1 MGFEEITIGKIN
13 SPDVFYFV
21 PVHENYDVYK
31 KQVREM
37 NEFFNLKEERSGQ
50 KYPWTIKSMKYPKFI
65 RRLKLSNVI
74 TCAAG
79 YSEWK
84 VLAHVI
90 VQALVGNTSECKTY
104 AVFDR
109 IDNRT
114 YHGDL
119 VIKMK
124 NEFRKKTFLEDTLRK
139 EPKPRGNFFSLR
151 KIYLHEGLVI
161 AANHDGFNTLDE
173 EPVETPMKSPIIL
186 PKLDLREMIEKEKKK
201 QKSSLVKDDLRHL
214 TEEEKKNST
223 FSEIDMNHDDD
234 KPKKKSIFLGTD
246 LKYLNE
252 LQIDAS
258 ETPRL
263 LEFFSCQSDKEFNF
277 QDSKLDITS
286 DFPEQKSLVPGADL
300 RQLINGLKLKPSE
313 DLKLDHSLKS
323 NSEFEI
329 YSENRDIKPNH
340 QAEFVSKSFDRFDEE
355 ISENSIFKNMSR
367 EEKLESLK
375 AVLSDDFYKPQV
387 NSKEKEIG
395 SKGVLEWPE
404 TELKKDDFET
414 SSKHGEMK
422 NNTVDFEAKITLKNS
437 TVQVHKKL
445 KAKSSPLRYF
455 LDRDRQEQELA
466 AKNAEFEEKMEK
478 LTSKNGKPKVKYSPL
493 RYFLE
498 KDRKEKEVA
507 AKNAEFERCHTNV
520 KFEGKTQTKIRF
532 NIDKAEEMS
541 SIDED
546 KIISGFDLQNTGK
559 RKEFLSKINRKKERR
574 RTFRD

>member
-1 MGFEEITIGKIN
+1 MQHLLVK
-13 SPDVFYFV
+13 SRKKMFV
-21 PVHENYDVYK
+21 
-31 KQVREM
+31 
-37 NEFFNLKEERSGQ
+37 
-50 KYPWTIKSMKYPKFI
+50 MKCF
-65 RRLKLSNVI
+65 
-74 TCAAG
+74 
-79 YSEWK
+79 
-84 VLAHVI
+84 
-90 VQALVGNTSECKTY
+90 GNTGY
-104 AVFDR
+104 
-109 IDNRT
+109 
-114 YHGDL
+114 
-119 VIKMK
+119 
-124 NEFRKKTFLEDTLRK
+124 
-139 EPKPRGNFFSLR
+139 P
-151 KIYLHEGLVI
+151 
-161 AANHDGFNTLDE
+161 NT
-173 EPVETPMKSPIIL
+173 V

-201 QKSSLVKDDLRHL
+201 QRSSLVKDDLRHL
-214 TEEEKKNST
+214 IVEEKKNST
-223 FSEIDMNHDDD
+223 FSEIDMNHDA

-252 LQIDAS
+252 LKIDAS
-258 ETPRL
+258 ENPRL
-263 LEFFSCQSDKEFNF
+263 LEFFSCQSDTEFNF
-277 QDSKLDITS
+277 QDSKLDTTS

-300 RQLINGLKLKPSE
+300 RQLINGLKQKPSE
-313 DLKLDHSLKS
+313 DPKLDHSLKS
-323 NSEFEI
+323 DSEFEI

-340 QAEFVSKSFDRFDEE
+340 EIFQAEFVSKSFDRFDEE

-414 SSKHGEMK
+414 FSKHGEMK
-422 NNTVDFEAKITLKNS
+422 NNMVDFEAKITLKNS
-437 TVQVHKKL
+437 TVQVHKKS

-478 LTSKNGKPKVKYSPL
+478 LTSKNGKSKKVKSSPL

-520 KFEGKTQTKIRF
+520 KFEEKTQTKIRF

-546 KIISGFDLQNTGK
+546 KMISGFDLQNTGK
-559 RKEFLSKINRKKERR
+559 QMQFLSKVNRNLE
-574 RTFRD
+574 